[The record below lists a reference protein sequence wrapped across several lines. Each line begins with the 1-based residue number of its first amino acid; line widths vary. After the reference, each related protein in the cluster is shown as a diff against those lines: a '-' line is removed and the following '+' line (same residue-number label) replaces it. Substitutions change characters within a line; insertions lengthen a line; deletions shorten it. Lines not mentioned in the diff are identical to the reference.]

1 MRYNMRCKYEERDEV
16 NGTIK
21 LERTCDAKLELM
33 GTKANYQVG
42 SRMKFIP
49 KNYF

>member
-1 MRYNMRCKYEERDEV
+1 MRYNMQYKQEERGEV
-16 NGTIK
+16 KGTRK
-21 LERTCDAKLELM
+21 LERNCDAKLELM

-42 SRMKFIP
+42 SRIKFIP